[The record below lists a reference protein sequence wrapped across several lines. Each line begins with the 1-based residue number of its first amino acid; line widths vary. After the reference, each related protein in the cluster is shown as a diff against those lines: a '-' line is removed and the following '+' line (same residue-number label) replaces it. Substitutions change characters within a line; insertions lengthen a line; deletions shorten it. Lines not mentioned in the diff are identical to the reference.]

1 MSQTYLA
8 NACPEHPLTAD
19 RRITP
24 VLTADGQPRVRH
36 EFATPFPGAV
46 PSDYFPNAA
55 RDLAAALTKHAREAE
70 DMACIEQRRK
80 DEAARIK
87 RLEATKPHCRA
98 VQVGAEGDIGGIYW
112 IWCLNNGE
120 FRYTWPGSGLVGTP
134 FTPGKDFP
142 GVPAFKATPEHIA
155 LWTKLAYDAGQ
166 EAF

>member
-8 NACPEHPLTAD
+8 NACPESPGTTD
-19 RRITP
+19 RRIEPILTP
-24 VLTADGQPRVRH
+24 AGAARVRVSAPI
-36 EFATPFPGAV
+36 FGGDLVTTDF
-46 PSDYFPNAA
+46 FPNAA
-55 RDLAAALTKHAREAE
+55 RDLAAALTKHAAEAE
-70 DMACIEQRRK
+70 GMERVERLRK
-80 DEAARIK
+80 EEAERVK
-87 RLEATKPHCRA
+87 RFEATKPHYRA

-112 IWCLNNGE
+112 IWCLDNGE

-134 FTPGKDFP
+134 FTPGKDFQ